1 MKTAVLT
8 MVLLLLLTQVI
19 PGNLDP
25 FREGTEKGLL
35 RVLRNS
41 VDGRWVGDTV
51 WAVGKASDIR
61 LETVRQLTPLRFNF
75 LISNFYVTS

>member
-1 MKTAVLT
+1 

-35 RVLRNS
+35 RVLRDS
-41 VDGRWVGDTV
+41 VDGGWVGDTV
-51 WAVGKASDIR
+51 WAVGRASE
-61 LETVRQLTPLRFNF
+61 LG
-75 LISNFYVTS
+75 